1 MAKKEENELKKEILK
16 EAKIKAMAEL
26 DKEIKN
32 SLVKNIEKYKEEL
45 KEEISNEINEEV
57 INAVKR
63 EEKRLLRSK
72 NFSILKKN
80 IIILALFALVCYFG
94 YCLYDAKYFD
104 FMKSDC
110 EKNGTCVIDNKVNSE
125 SIDTDVVV
133 KDKDWYIENYGYL
146 LGNANVS
153 LSADQASAYYL
164 YSNDHKLSEIKTSY
178 LLNLAYKK
186 IPEKS
191 IKTNSVSVTISADDL
206 KKAYQELFGTLDGYK
221 DTTFTYN
228 CLNFVYK
235 KDKDK
240 YVADNNKCALS
251 NKEIL
256 EVITDM
262 YEEDNKLY
270 ILTNATIYDKSEE
283 SYYTFDNLFDPILL
297 NVTVDDLEK
306 NIKKLN
312 KYQYIYK
319 KVDNNYYLDSITK
332 LK

>member
-1 MAKKEENELKKEILK
+1 
-16 EAKIKAMAEL
+16 
-26 DKEIKN
+26 
-32 SLVKNIEKYKEEL
+32 
-45 KEEISNEINEEV
+45 
-57 INAVKR
+57 
-63 EEKRLLRSK
+63 
-72 NFSILKKN
+72 
-80 IIILALFALVCYFG
+80 
-94 YCLYDAKYFD
+94 
-104 FMKSDC
+104 MKSDC